1 MKIVTCY
8 KVVPEDQDIA
18 INSDHTLK
26 LDSAEAKISPYDLN
40 AVEAAVQIK
49 ESIPESTVV
58 GISVGG
64 KKYLENQKVR
74 KDILSRGPDSLTL
87 VIDDGFAGLLPM
99 ETATVLAAAIEKEGF
114 DLVLCG
120 EGSGDLYAQQVGT
133 LLGQRLGVSTI
144 NAVSKI
150 TVNDGVAVVE
160 RSLDDE
166 VETLEITLPAV
177 LSVTS
182 DINVPRL
189 PSMKAILA
197 AGKKP
202 TTTLSAADVNGAA
215 LAPVSLMTSV
225 TAPEQ
230 RDRRREIIANDSEE
244 SIKAFIE
251 LVKKAIN

>member
-8 KVVPEDQDIA
+8 KVVPEDQDIV
-18 INSDHTLK
+18 INSDRTLK
-26 LDSAEAKISPYDLN
+26 LDNADAKISPYDLN

-49 ESIPESTVV
+49 ESLPESSVV

-64 KKYLENQKVR
+64 RKYLENQKVR
-74 KDILSRGPDSLTL
+74 KDILSRGPDSITL
-87 VIDDGFAGLLPM
+87 VVDDDLAGLLPA
-99 ETATVLAAAIEKEGF
+99 ETAAVLAAAIEKEGF

-133 LLGQRLGVSTI
+133 LLGQKLGVSNI

-150 TVNDGVAVVE
+150 TVNGGVAVVE

-202 TTTLSAADVNGAA
+202 TTVLSATDVNGAA
-215 LAPVSLMTSV
+215 LVPTSLLSSV
-225 TAPEQ
+225 TAPKQ
-230 RDRRREIIANDSEE
+230 MDRKREIIANDSEE
-244 SIKAFIE
+244 SIKAFTE
-251 LVKKAIN
+251 LVRKAIN